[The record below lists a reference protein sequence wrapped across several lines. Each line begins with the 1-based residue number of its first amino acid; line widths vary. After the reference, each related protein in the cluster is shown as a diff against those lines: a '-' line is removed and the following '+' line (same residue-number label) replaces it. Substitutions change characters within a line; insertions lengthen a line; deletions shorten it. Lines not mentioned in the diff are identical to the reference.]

1 MSSNDG
7 RGGATTDLAAGSIT
21 ALFHR
26 LNRVLPEN
34 QQVLTAPGEMLA
46 SEALKLLRQHH
57 YSQVPV
63 VVAGEILGLFSYRS
77 FSEAI
82 LAATASKGGSK
93 IALENLT
100 VEECLEKGEFARV
113 TDEFE
118 SWFDSLDAH
127 NAVLV
132 GEPHRL
138 QGIVT
143 TMDVLRYLYEVAS
156 PFVLAAEME
165 LGLRALMRRAVTEE
179 RLAECATTSLSTRYP
194 PEKLPTS
201 LEDMTFHDYV
211 QIIGDGRHWPMFE
224 PVFKSNR
231 ERTRAKLEEMNDL
244 RNDVFHF
251 RKPSVE
257 DHQRLGAFRDWVL
270 TRARAAE
277 ARAKDGAV

>member
-1 MSSNDG
+1 M
-7 RGGATTDLAAGSIT
+7 
-21 ALFHR
+21 
-26 LNRVLPEN
+26 
-34 QQVLTAPGEMLA
+34 
-46 SEALKLLRQHH
+46 
-57 YSQVPV
+57 
-63 VVAGEILGLFSYRS
+63 AGEVLGLFSHRS
-77 FSEAI
+77 FSDAI
-82 LAATASKGGSK
+82 FAATASKGGSK

-100 VEECLEKGEFARV
+100 VEECVEKADFARV

-132 GEPHRL
+132 GEAHRL

-143 TMDVLRYLYEVAS
+143 PMDVLRYLYEVAS

-165 LGLRALMRRAVTEE
+165 LGLRALMRRAVTDEK
-179 RLAECATTSLSTRYP
+179 LAECAKTSLSTRYA
-194 PEKLPTS
+194 PEKLPIT
-201 LEDMTFHDYV
+201 LKDMTFHDYV

-224 PVFKSNR
+224 PVFKSTR
-231 ERTRAKLEEMNDL
+231 ERTRAKLEEMSDL

-257 DHQRLGAFRDWVL
+257 DHERLGAFRDWVL

-277 ARAKDGAV
+277 ARAKDGAA

>member
-1 MSSNDG
+1 MSPDDRRAPADTG
-7 RGGATTDLAAGSIT
+7 LAAGSIT
-21 ALFHR
+21 DLFHR

-34 QQVLTAPGEMLA
+34 QQVLTVPGEMVA
-46 SEALKLLRQHH
+46 SKALILLRQHH
-57 YSQVPV
+57 FSQLPV
-63 VVAGEILGLFSYRS
+63 VVAGEVLGMFSYRS
-77 FSEAI
+77 FSNAV
-82 LAATASKGGSK
+82 LAVRPSKGGSK

-100 VEECLEKGEFARV
+100 VEECLEKAEFARV

-132 GEPHRL
+132 GEAHRL

-143 TMDVLRYLYEVAS
+143 PMDVLRYLYGVAS
-156 PFVLAAEME
+156 PFVLVAEME
-165 LGLRALMRRAVTEE
+165 LGLRALMRRAVTDEK
-179 RLAECATTSLSTRYP
+179 LADCAKTSLSTLYAAER
-194 PEKLPTS
+194 LPIT

-211 QIIGDGRHWPMFE
+211 QIIGDGRHWPLFE
-224 PVFKSNR
+224 PVFRSTR
-231 ERTRAKLEEMNDL
+231 ERTRAKLEEMSDL

-257 DHQRLGAFRDWVL
+257 DHERLGVFRDWVL

-277 ARAKDGAV
+277 ARAKDGAA